1 MQVETFDI
9 QGPLV
14 ITPKVFSDERGHFFE
29 SFSKELF
36 KQHGIDFEFVQDNQS
51 LSQKGTLRGLH
62 FQAPPFDQGK
72 LVRVSRGTVVDI
84 IVDIRKSSPTYGQSI
99 AVELSDKNF
108 KQFWVPP
115 GFAHGFSVLEN
126 NTIFQ
131 YKCTNY
137 YNKAS
142 EGGILYHDPDLKLNW
157 QIENPIVSEK
167 DQILPCLKNLISPFD

>member
-1 MQVETFDI
+1 MKVETFDI
-9 QGPLV
+9 HGPLV
-14 ITPKVFSDERGHFFE
+14 ITPKVFADERGHFFE

-36 KQHGIDFEFVQDNQS
+36 KQNGIDFEFVQDNQS

-72 LVRVSRGTVVDI
+72 LVRVSRGTVIDI

-99 AVELSDKNF
+99 SVELSDKNF

-115 GFAHGFSVLEN
+115 GFAHGFSVLEDT
-126 NTIFQ
+126 TIFQ

-142 EGGILYHDPDLKLNW
+142 EGGILYNDPDLKLNW